1 MQLHNSFSMV
11 CLILR
16 CNLPGM
22 YILRIKLC
30 LACCRFLMDSD
41 PAIQKLS
48 LECLLNWRDGYL
60 TLYVEHL
67 ENLISHSTLREELVT
82 WNVSTDSHQVQAE
95 HREGLLA
102 VVLSILYPKI
112 MKRSTKASGKVRVNA
127 SYPVLSSSSFFQPS
141 GQSVVYEDLGV
152 VPPFYVW
159 QTSA

>member
-1 MQLHNSFSMV
+1 MQLHNLFSMV

-82 WNVSTDSHQVQAE
+82 WNVSRDSHQVQAE

-127 SYPVLSSSSFFQPS
+127 SILCCHPLASSFWAVC
-141 GQSVVYEDLGV
+141 VVYEDLGV
-152 VPPFYVW
+152 VPPFDVW

>member
-1 MQLHNSFSMV
+1 
-11 CLILR
+11 
-16 CNLPGM
+16 
-22 YILRIKLC
+22 
-30 LACCRFLMDSD
+30 MDSD

>member
-1 MQLHNSFSMV
+1 MSSFVKDWIVAMQLHNLFSMV

-82 WNVSTDSHQVQAE
+82 WNVSRDSHQVQAE

-127 SYPVLSSSSFFQPS
+127 SDPALSSSSFFQPS
-141 GQSVVYEDLGV
+141 GQSV
-152 VPPFYVW
+152 
-159 QTSA
+159 